1 VREIKTATGTKTQ
14 YYHRYAMGMLISA
27 EGICIPLDIEMQ
39 KPGEDEVAC
48 AVRLVERLCQ
58 EYPRA
63 FDVVMADGL
72 YARAPFFK
80 KVVSLK
86 KEVIAVLKD
95 ERRDLI
101 KEARKRCETMTAES
115 FTRSN
120 GVTVT
125 AWDLENCRD
134 WAQLDMPVRVV
145 RTLETT
151 TVRRQDTGIVEESIN
166 EWLWV
171 TTIPKKHLTTK
182 QFVEVAHHR
191 WDIENKGFNE
201 LATFWHLNHIY
212 KHDANAIAAFTLIT
226 MLSYTL
232 FHAFLFLNVK
242 AIARQGKTK
251 RHFQRLIMASFYAY
265 LEKEH

>member
-1 VREIKTATGTKTQ
+1 MLQISMERVEYLRNSFQLSIDAVILIAILLNYFQRAGNIKWKTRFYLNFLSQGKPPFYCSFELPQ
-14 YYHRYAMGMLISA
+14 YN
-27 EGICIPLDIEMQ
+27 CWP
-39 KPGEDEVAC
+39 P
-48 AVRLVERLCQ
+48 LCQ
-58 EYPRA
+58 ALSFPEQK
-63 FDVVMADGL
+63 L
-72 YARAPFFK
+72 
-80 KVVSLK
+80 
-86 KEVIAVLKD
+86 LKD

-101 KEARKRCETMTAES
+101 KEARKRCEGMTAES

-120 GVTVT
+120 GAAVK

-134 WAQLDMPVRVV
+134 WTRLDMPVRVV

-151 TVRRQDTGIVEESIN
+151 TVRRQDTGIVEESTN

-171 TTIPKKHLTTK
+171 TTISIKHLNIK

-201 LATFWHLNHIY
+201 LATFWHLNHVY
-212 KHDANAIAAFTLIT
+212 KHDANAIVAFTLMT

-232 FHAFLFLNVK
+232 FHAFLYLNVK
-242 AIARQGKTK
+242 AIARKGKTK

-265 LEKEH
+265 LEKEP